1 MSMIAKGY
9 SVSVVGGREQNQDAF
24 LVDNQRG
31 LFAVADGVGGG
42 LKGEVAS
49 RLAVE
54 GLAGLPD
61 GSSDLSG
68 TFMAI
73 QEAVL
78 KESIETL
85 GDALMGTTLTALL
98 VVPSGDGVEGRIC
111 HVGDS
116 RCYLYSGGHLRLL
129 TLDHE
134 AFDETMNVPVLA
146 SYMGIPTDIH
156 PLQIHEE
163 VAKAKAGDAF
173 LLCTDGLYKQ
183 VNETRIAEL
192 ITEKQDD
199 PDALLKQLAEEA
211 AKDPF
216 SDNITV
222 VFVRLQL

>member
-1 MSMIAKGY
+1 MIAKGY
-9 SVSVVGGREQNQDAF
+9 SVSVIGGRDQNQDSF

-42 LKGEVAS
+42 LKGEIAS

-54 GLAGLPD
+54 GLAGLPEK
-61 GSSDLSG
+61 STDLPG

-78 KESIETL
+78 KESMETL

-98 VVPSGDGVEGRIC
+98 CHTAADGAMEAKVC

-116 RCYLYSGGHLRLL
+116 RCYLFSGGHLRLL

-134 AFDETMNVPVLA
+134 AFDENLNVPVLA

-163 VAKAKAGDAF
+163 TAKPKAGDSF

-192 ITEKQDD
+192 ITQKQDQ
-199 PDALLKQLAEEA
+199 PDELLKQLADEA

-222 VFVRLQL
+222 VFVKLQL